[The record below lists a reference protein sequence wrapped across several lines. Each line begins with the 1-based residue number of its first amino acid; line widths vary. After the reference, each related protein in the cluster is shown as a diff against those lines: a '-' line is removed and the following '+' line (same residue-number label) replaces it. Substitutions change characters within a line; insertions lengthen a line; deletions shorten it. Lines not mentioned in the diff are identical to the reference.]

1 MIRAMRLS
9 IMDFRMG
16 FFAGIL
22 SKKRNKKKLTPNPII
37 RLPTNAST
45 SIGREEIE
53 KAAIYSAEMGDRGH
67 CEGNYPEG

>member
-1 MIRAMRLS
+1 
-9 IMDFRMG
+9 MG

-53 KAAIYSAEMGDRGH
+53 KAAIYSAERATGDIAKSTIQKA
-67 CEGNYPEG
+67 NPPATQFNQFL